1 MLVEEGYLRLKKLE
15 GMKMSE
21 INKVNKGF
29 DGQNIE
35 SAIGLKNESKLL
47 DFEDGDL
54 KTNKYINGKPSET
67 LAISQMQNNLI
78 EFEKGLDFYDS
89 WIYKKIRQ
97 FIYLPIDKTSSDHI
111 IGKPQIVSEE
121 RFPHLYK
128 KLAIDFNF
136 ISLEIKNSIDAK
148 KTLNT
153 INGPNNYLQI
163 RTKASK
169 KKDGTYT
176 PMTINGHQLKDKY
189 MAFYFKKDFLYNFL

>member
-1 MLVEEGYLRLKKLE
+1 MLIEEGYLRLKKLE
-15 GMKMSE
+15 GLKMSE

-35 SAIGLKNESKLL
+35 SAIGLKNDSKLL
-47 DFEDGDL
+47 DFEDGEL
-54 KTNKYINGKPSET
+54 KTNKYKNGKPSET
-67 LAISQMQNNLI
+67 LAISQIKNNLI

-89 WIYKKIRQ
+89 WIYKKIKQ

-121 RFPHLYK
+121 RYPHLYK
-128 KLAIDFNF
+128 KLAMDFNF
-136 ISLEIKNSIDAK
+136 ISLEIKNCIDFK

-163 RTKASK
+163 RTKATK
-169 KKDGTYT
+169 KTDGTYT